1 MTDDGRPKGTTS
13 LPRSAVDRHP
23 SLLAMTNEKF
33 QMTNGK
39 SLLPNFSYKDLRPT
53 TKAIMPADQPFL
65 EMRSITKTFP
75 GVRALDGV
83 SLDLQKG
90 EVHALVGENGAGKST
105 LMKILGGVY
114 PHPQYGGEVFIAGS
128 LQQFSSVRDAEKA
141 GIAVIYQELSLVR
154 EMTVGENIFL
164 GREPRKL
171 GVIRWEELYRR
182 ASQLLDDLH
191 LSIEPH
197 TLIRNLGIG
206 QQQLVE
212 IAKALS
218 HDARILVLDEPTA
231 ALNDGEVETLFVILN
246 KLRARGVG
254 MIYIS
259 HKLNEVFRIS
269 DRITVL
275 RDGKT
280 VGTNLSSAWT
290 EPQIIARMVGRE
302 VGDIF
307 PVIDHAQGDTVFE
320 VANFSVDDPGVA
332 GKKLVDNVS
341 FSVRHGEVLGI
352 AGLMGAGR
360 SDLLMA
366 IFGAHAGRASGE
378 IKLEGKRIHIG
389 NPAEAIKQGIGF
401 VTEDRKRFGLVL
413 DQTIL
418 NNMTLAGLRRISGR
432 FFTSVDAEAAAGERS
447 MKELRVKANSVFT
460 IAGTLSGGNQQ
471 KVVLAKWLL
480 TNPRVLFLDEP
491 TRGID
496 VGAKQEIYAQIN
508 KLAKSGL
515 AIVLVSSELPEV
527 LGMADRIL
535 VLHEGRITGE
545 FSRAAATPEKVMACA
560 TGRVQQAA

>member
-1 MTDDGRPKGTTS
+1 MSATD
-13 LPRSAVDRHP
+13 
-23 SLLAMTNEKF
+23 
-33 QMTNGK
+33 Q
-39 SLLPNFSYKDLRPT
+39 
-53 TKAIMPADQPFL
+53 FL
-65 EMRSITKTFP
+65 EMRNITKSFP

-83 SLDLQKG
+83 SFSLQPG
-90 EVHALVGENGAGKST
+90 QIHALVGENGAGKST
-105 LMKILGGVY
+105 LMKVLGGVY
-114 PHPQYGGEVFIAGS
+114 PHPQYGGEIFIGGS
-128 LQQFSSVRDAEKA
+128 EQKFSGVRDAEKA
-141 GIAVIYQELSLVR
+141 GIAVIFQELSLVR

-164 GREPRKL
+164 GREPRRL
-171 GVIRWEELYRR
+171 GVIRWEELYRGAR
-182 ASQLLDDLH
+182 ELLDDLN
-191 LSIEPH
+191 LQFDPH
-197 TLIRNLGIG
+197 TLIRSLGIG

-218 HDARILVLDEPTA
+218 HNARILVLDEPTA
-231 ALNDGEVETLFVILN
+231 ALTDSEVETLFGILN

-269 DRITVL
+269 DQITVL

-280 VGTNLSSAWT
+280 VGTNATSNWT

-307 PVIDHAQGDTVFE
+307 PVMDHEQGEVVFAVE
-320 VANFSVDDPGVA
+320 HISVADPSLT
-332 GKKLVDNVS
+332 GKKLVDDVS
-341 FSVRHGEVLGI
+341 FSVRRGEVLGI

-366 IFGAHAGRASGE
+366 IFGAHAGRVSGS
-378 IKLEGKRIHIG
+378 IKLAGRPIQIRS
-389 NPAEAIKQGIGF
+389 PAEAIKQGIGF

-432 FFTSVDAEAAAGERS
+432 FITSVDAESAAGERA

-460 IAGTLSGGNQQ
+460 ISGTLSGGNQQ

-508 KLAKSGL
+508 KLAESGL

-527 LGMADRIL
+527 LGMSDRIL
-535 VLHEGRITGE
+535 VLHEGRLTGE
-545 FSRAAATPEKVMACA
+545 FGRGEATPEQVMACA
-560 TGRVQQAA
+560 TGHVSRAA

>member
-1 MTDDGRPKGTTS
+1 
-13 LPRSAVDRHP
+13 
-23 SLLAMTNEKF
+23 
-33 QMTNGK
+33 
-39 SLLPNFSYKDLRPT
+39 
-53 TKAIMPADQPFL
+53 MPAADAFL
-65 EMRSITKTFP
+65 EMSNITKTFP

-83 SLDLQKG
+83 TFDLHKG

-105 LMKILGGVY
+105 LMKVLGGVY
-114 PHPQYGGEVFIAGS
+114 PHPQYGGAIFIEGNE
-128 LQQFSSVRDAEKA
+128 QHFGGVREAEKA

-154 EMTVGENIFL
+154 EMSVGENIFL

-182 ASQLLDDLH
+182 ARELLNDLH
-191 LSIEPH
+191 LKIDPH
-197 TLIRNLGIG
+197 IPVRSLGIG

-218 HDARILVLDEPTA
+218 QNARILVLDEPTA
-231 ALNDGEVETLFVILN
+231 ALTDSEVETLFVILN
-246 KLRARGVG
+246 KLRARGVA

-280 VGTNLSSAWT
+280 VDTNVTSKWT
-290 EPQIIARMVGRE
+290 EAQVIARMVGRE

-307 PVIDHAQGDTVFE
+307 PQVDHARGDIVFE
-320 VANFSVDDPGVA
+320 ARNISVEDPVVD

-341 FSVRHGEVLGI
+341 FSVRRGEVLGI

-366 IFGAHAGRASGE
+366 IFGAHAGRVSGE
-378 IKLEGKRIHIG
+378 VELEGRRVHI
-389 NPAEAIKQGIGF
+389 NSPAEAIKQGIGF

-418 NNMTLAGLRRISGR
+418 NNMTLACLRRISGR
-432 FFTSVDAEAAAGERS
+432 FITSIDAESAAGERA
-447 MKELRVKANSVFT
+447 MKDLRVKANSIFT
-460 IAGTLSGGNQQ
+460 VAGTLSGGNQQ
-471 KVVLAKWLL
+471 KIVLAKWLL

-508 KLAKSGL
+508 RLAKAGL

-527 LGMADRIL
+527 LGMADRVL
-535 VLHEGRITGE
+535 VLHEGKVTGE
-545 FSRAAATPEKVMACA
+545 FGRLEATPEKVMACA
-560 TGRVQQAA
+560 TGHIRRAA

>member
-1 MTDDGRPKGTTS
+1 MRNDKSKLENFFVVPGNPELGKDQRPKTKDQR
-13 LPRSAVDRHP
+13 PK
-23 SLLAMTNEKF
+23 TN
-33 QMTNGK
+33 
-39 SLLPNFSYKDLRPT
+39 
-53 TKAIMPADQPFL
+53 MPPVEPFL
-65 EMRSITKTFP
+65 EMRNITKTFP

-83 SLDLQKG
+83 SFDLKPG
-90 EVHALVGENGAGKST
+90 EIHALVGENGAGKST

-114 PHPQYGGEVFIAGS
+114 PHPEYGGEVVIEGDVQKFGG
-128 LQQFSSVRDAEKA
+128 VRDAEKA
-141 GIAVIYQELSLVR
+141 NIAVIYQELSLVP
-154 EMTVGENIFL
+154 EMSVGENIFL
-164 GREPRKL
+164 GREPRRF

-182 ASQLLDDLH
+182 ARALLDDLL
-191 LSIEPH
+191 LSIDPH
-197 TLIRNLGIG
+197 TPVRSLGIG

-218 HDARILVLDEPTA
+218 HNARILVLDEPTA
-231 ALNDGEVETLFVILN
+231 ALTDTEVETLFGILN
-246 KLRARGVG
+246 KLRDRGVG

-259 HKLNEVFRIS
+259 HKLNEVLRVS

-275 RDGKT
+275 RDGST
-280 VGTNLSSAWT
+280 VGTNPVNEWT
-290 EPQIIARMVGRE
+290 ESQIIARMVGRE

-307 PVIDHAQGDTVFE
+307 PLMNHDQGDIIFE
-320 VANFSVDDPGVA
+320 VENFSVADPAVP
-332 GKKLVDNVS
+332 GKKLVDNVG
-341 FSVRHGEVLGI
+341 FSVRRGEVLGI

-366 IFGAHAGRASGE
+366 IFGAHAGRVSGAV
-378 IKLEGKRIHIG
+378 KLEGRRLHITS
-389 NPAEAIKQGIGF
+389 PADAIKQGIGF

-413 DQTIL
+413 EQTL
-418 NNMTLAGLRRISGR
+418 LKNMTLAGLRRISGR
-432 FFTSVDAEAAAGERS
+432 FITSVDAESAAGERS
-447 MKELRVKANSVFT
+447 MKELRIKANSVFA

-508 KLAKSGL
+508 VLAKSGL

-527 LGMADRIL
+527 LGLSDRIL

-545 FSRAAATPEKVMACA
+545 FTRGSVTPEAVMACA
-560 TGRVQQAA
+560 TGHVQRAA